1 MRFSLSKG
9 SLHARVVAAFVILG
23 LLFAV
28 EGALVVFFWLRI
40 DNHSYQL
47 ELAQEARLLSQQTAM
62 DLQRFLRGQ
71 KEILPT
77 LTSTAGETGELFRLL
92 KTGGSWKGKT
102 IGAPDPIQA
111 LSLAKAENAWNDFF
125 GSVTMLTTQEV
136 WRDSTLAVNAEA
148 VNDTTMFAAPEPEV
162 IKMMNPKVAQA
173 RAFVDGQW
181 LRFSTLI
188 REFETDVR
196 NGLDVQRNYLNMLIL
211 AVVLVDMI
219 VLAFYYVAFKRYFLE
234 RLEKLNLA
242 VRDRQ
247 RWNETGAD
255 EINRLGTDF
264 NGLIDQV
271 DHASDFVMLI
281 GEGKVDAKLSASDE
295 NSKLAQ
301 ALHGMQAKL
310 KSINEEDQK
319 RRWANEGLT
328 QFVDILRSGNDNLHV
343 LGDRVISTLVQYT
356 KSNQGG
362 LYLVE
367 GEDDQKFLEL
377 ISLFAFNTKKFEQQK
392 VRPGEGLVGQC
403 FLEKETIFLTE
414 IPEDYIRITS
424 GLGGSNPKSIL
435 IVPLKI
441 DKEIYG
447 IVELASFEVFEPH
460 EISFVERL
468 GETIASTLSS
478 VKNNQKTRKLL
489 EDFQMQAEQMKSQE
503 EEMRQNMEELTATQE
518 EMFRKEQ
525 DYILK
530 INQLENQK
538 PEVAKGDD
546 WAIAADLEKTL
557 RIQLEALD
565 TAQRAIS
572 EKG

>member
-1 MRFSLSKG
+1 M
-9 SLHARVVAAFVILG
+9 A
-23 LLFAV
+23 
-28 EGALVVFFWLRI
+28 
-40 DNHSYQL
+40 
-47 ELAQEARLLSQQTAM
+47 QQTAM
-62 DLQRFLRGQ
+62 DLQRFLGGK
-71 KEILPT
+71 KEILPS
-77 LTSTAGETGELFRLL
+77 LTSTASETGNLFTIM
-92 KTGGSWKGKT
+92 KTGGNWKGKE
-102 IGAPDPIQA
+102 IEAPSSIQS
-111 LSLAKAENAWNDFF
+111 LSLEKAESAWNDFF
-125 GSVTMLTTQEV
+125 GSVTILTTQAV
-136 WRDSTLAVNAEA
+136 WKDSTLAANPIDV
-148 VNDTTMFAAPEPEV
+148 VDTTMTATVSEPEIITV
-162 IKMMNPKVAQA
+162 MNPKVAQA

-181 LRFSTLI
+181 LRFSSLI

-196 NGLDVQRNYLNMLIL
+196 TGLDEQRNYLNALIL
-211 AVVLVDMI
+211 GVVLIDMV
-219 VLAFYYVAFKRYFLE
+219 VLALYYVGFRKYFLK
-234 RLEKLNLA
+234 RLEKLRSA

-247 RWNETGAD
+247 NWIEQD
-255 EINRLGTDF
+255 EDELGQLGSDF
-264 NGLIDQV
+264 NSLMDQV
-271 DHASDFVMLI
+271 DQASDFVMLI
-281 GEGKVDAKLSASDE
+281 GEGKVDAKFGSADD
-295 NSKLAQ
+295 NSKLAI

-310 KSINEEDQK
+310 KTINEEDQK

-328 QFVDILRSGNDNLHV
+328 QFVDILRSGNDNLHL

-367 GEDDQKFLEL
+367 GEGDQKFLEL

-441 DKEIYG
+441 DKDIYG
-447 IVELASFEVFEPH
+447 IVELASFEVFAPH

-538 PEVAKGDD
+538 HEVAKGDD

-565 TAQRAIS
+565 TAQRAMS